1 LEYFVIRTT
10 YRIYIFT
17 KLNIFPKECALRC
30 NEHLGIAS
38 TNMSTSL
45 ETEIVTF
52 DYLRG
57 YMSSLYGLRARA
69 IGLYEQTWYGIYE

>member
-1 LEYFVIRTT
+1 MISDIIFHFGVFCEFLIRTT

-52 DYLRG
+52 DYLRE
-57 YMSSLYGLRARA
+57 YMSSYMTCGHAL
-69 IGLYEQTWYGIYE
+69 